1 MTLKFFEA
9 AVASKPSELLQEH
22 HFFQIMSLVYWV
34 LGDKKCSLDWL
45 QRAEERVG
53 NVPLSDFS
61 SWTYLYSKPQKFQL
75 DLKEQKSMID
85 GKNNLPRVLVFQ

>member
-22 HFFQIMSLVYWV
+22 HLFQIMSLVYWV

-53 NVPLSDFS
+53 NVPLSNFS
-61 SWTYLYSKPQKFQL
+61 SWTYHFSEPQKFQL
-75 DLKEQKSMID
+75 DLKEQKLMID
-85 GKNNLPRVLVFQ
+85 GKNNHPHIFLFQ